1 MLLYLLKF
9 ESVKTISNTI
19 RIMLGFSIFSL
30 MSIHMVLAEVDA
42 NNEPFAIPIPA
53 PSLLRAVSPDL
64 VPDQKKA
71 TEQPTTIPSFDAR
84 KNAPPFDLSRAK
96 LCEKELKR
104 RRITFKRLDEITD
117 PKGCIVERPLLIGSL
132 SGGIK
137 LSSQMTLRC
146 EVILAMDD
154 WTNIIVKPSA
164 LLHLDQKLTEIK
176 TSTSYQCRTRN
187 NKPGV
192 KVSEHGF
199 ANGVDITG
207 FVTEDISVINV
218 SPKLDKT
225 SDKSFAHAKFQA
237 AVRAGACSYFT
248 TVLGPG
254 TNASHQDHFH
264 FDLAYR
270 KSGYRLCE

>member
-1 MLLYLLKF
+1 MLPYLLKF
-9 ESVKTISNTI
+9 ESGKTISNTI
-19 RIMLGFSIFSL
+19 RLMLGFSIFSL

-53 PSLLRAVSPDL
+53 PPLLRDL
-64 VPDQKKA
+64 VHDQKKA
-71 TEQPTTIPSFDAR
+71 AEQSTTIPSFDAR
-84 KNAPPFDLSRAK
+84 KNAPPFDLSQAK

-117 PKGCIVERPLLIGSL
+117 PNGCIVERPLLIGSL

-137 LSSQMTLRC
+137 LSGQMTMRC

-164 LLHLDQKLTEIK
+164 LLHLEQKLTEIR

-187 NKPGV
+187 NKPGA

-207 FVTEDISVINV
+207 FVTEDTSVINV
-218 SPKLDKT
+218 SPQLDKT
-225 SDKSFAHAKFQA
+225 SDKSLAHTKFQA

-248 TVLGPG
+248 SVLGPG
-254 TNASHQDHFH
+254 TNTSHQDHFH